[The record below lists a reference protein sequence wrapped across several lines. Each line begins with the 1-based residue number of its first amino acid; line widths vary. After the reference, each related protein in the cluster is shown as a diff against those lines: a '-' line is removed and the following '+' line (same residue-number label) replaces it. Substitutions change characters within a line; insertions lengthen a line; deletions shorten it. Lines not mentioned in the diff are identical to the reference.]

1 MQSYL
6 VEILACPVCH
16 GELKWEVSERRGEQ
30 VETAEARCAQLIGP
44 RMGGCLPDVHA
55 VLAYF
60 VQQERKGE

>member
-30 VETAEARCAQLIGP
+30 VETAEAHCTQLIGP
-44 RMGGCLPDVHA
+44 RMGGYLPDLQA
-55 VLAYF
+55 VLAHV